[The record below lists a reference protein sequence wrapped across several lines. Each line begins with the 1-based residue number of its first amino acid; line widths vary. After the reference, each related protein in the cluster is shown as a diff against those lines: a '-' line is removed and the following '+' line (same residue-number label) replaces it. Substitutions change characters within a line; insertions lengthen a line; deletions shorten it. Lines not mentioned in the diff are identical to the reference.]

1 MDPAARPP
9 GKRIA
14 FEGTRR
20 HVHLQGRRGPVV
32 VFESGL
38 GGGTLEWGAVATA
51 LVDRAIVFRHDR
63 PGLGWS
69 GPRHPAV
76 LASRPERF
84 AIGAACEL
92 RRLLQHLRLPA
103 PYVLVGHSLGAVH
116 VRVFANLFPEDV
128 AGVVLVDPSHEDQFA
143 VFARLGMWIRAQY
156 WCARLLLATGRP
168 GVALLRRLLLRGYA
182 AECQTP
188 PSPFARSVLD
198 QLDAVWHRP
207 GVLAALVNE
216 MAGLMPSLEQV
227 RATNA
232 RAPFPSVPLRV
243 ISQGRPPHSGSMKK
257 MLPHWQ
263 GMHAGLCQL
272 SPDSAHIIAARSGHL
287 IPLDEPELVA
297 NAVKSIIG

>member
-1 MDPAARPP
+1 MDRAARPG
-9 GKRIA
+9 GKRIV
-14 FEGTRR
+14 FEGARR

-32 VFESGL
+32 VLESGL

-69 GPRHPAV
+69 QPRHPAL

-84 AIGAACEL
+84 AKAAACEL

-103 PYVLVGHSLGAVH
+103 PYVLVGHSLGAIH
-116 VRVFANLFPEDV
+116 VRVFASLFPEEV
-128 AGVVLVDPSHEDQFA
+128 AGVVLVDPSHEDQFS
-143 VFARLGMWIRAQY
+143 VFPRLAMLTRLQHQ
-156 WCARLLLATGRP
+156 CARLLVSTGRP
-168 GVALLRRLLLRGYA
+168 GMAVLRKLLLRGYA

-188 PSPFARSVLD
+188 PSPFALSVLD
-198 QLDAVWHRP
+198 QMDAVWQRP
-207 GVLAALVNE
+207 GVLAAWVNE

-227 RATNA
+227 RAVST
-232 RAPFPSVPLRV
+232 RAPFPPVPLRV
-243 ISQGRPPHSGSMKK
+243 ISQGRLPRSRTMQK

-272 SPDSAHIIAARSGHL
+272 SPDAEHIIAARSGHL
-287 IPLDEPELVA
+287 IPLDEPELIA